1 MKNFFLMICKDFKIN
16 MGAYLNVNTT
26 CEKVRADQ
34 VSAKAGAEIME
45 HAVSVR
51 LSHFGMNVITT
62 VAQFCNLLGQQFYSL
77 SRVTENYTLVD
88 L

>member
-1 MKNFFLMICKDFKIN
+1 MICKDFKIN

-62 VAQFCNLLGQQFYSL
+62 VAQFCNLFGQQFYSL